1 MPTCSINLPY
11 IEEGDEVIVYSL
23 PHCPNCVELKHA
35 LNDAGVKYSVLMMD
49 TAEGITELRVNG
61 CFAMQAP
68 VLQVGD
74 TFYEELF

>member
-1 MPTCSINLPY
+1 MPICSIELPY

-23 PHCPNCVELKHA
+23 PNCPNCMDLKEA
-35 LNDAGVKYSVLMMD
+35 LRDAGIKHRTLMMD
-49 TAEGITELRVNG
+49 TPEGITELRVNG

-74 TFYEELF
+74 AFYEDLF